1 MPYLAIKHLH
11 VTLAALSVLLY
22 TLRGI
27 WMLRGSALAQIT
39 WVRILPHIVYTA
51 LILAGAILATLSG
64 QWGATWI
71 WLKLALLGA
80 VIALGVLAFSRRST
94 LPASRRMSVWGM
106 GLVLFIMIF
115 AVAAH
120 HHALVTAGQPPG
132 ADDAGAS
139 TPDTRPPAH
148 PE

>member
-11 VTLAALSVLLY
+11 GTLAALSVLLY

-27 WMLRGSALAQIT
+27 WMLRGSALARIT
-39 WVRILPHIVYTA
+39 WVRILPHIVYTG
-51 LILAGAILATLSG
+51 LVLAGATLATLSG

-71 WLKLALLGA
+71 WLKLVLLGA
-80 VIALGVLAFSRRST
+80 VIALGVLAFSPRSK

-120 HHALVTAGQPPG
+120 HHALANAGQPPG
-132 ADDAGAS
+132 ADDASAS
-139 TPDTRPPAH
+139 TPAPVSPPH